1 MPRIIWSAPSLLDL
15 REIERFLSNEDAA
28 AAARILR
35 AIRGKSDQLRQFPSS
50 GPALTGEL
58 RYVRVRN
65 TPYLLVYR
73 IGRGGVEVIR
83 VRHVREDWRSE

>member
-1 MPRIIWSAPSLLDL
+1 MPRIIWSGPSLLDL
-15 REIERFLSNEDAA
+15 REIERFLSNDDAA

-35 AIRGKSDQLRQFPSS
+35 AIRSKSDQLRHFPSS

-58 RYVRVRN
+58 RYLGVRD

-73 IGRGGVEVIR
+73 IEQNGVEVIR
-83 VRHVREDWRSE
+83 VRHVREDWRTE